1 MIATRYRLS
10 KLSLTNFRGFTTRQR
25 IEVAGRHLFIFGPNA
40 YGKSSIVEAIRWCLF
55 GSPPGQ
61 QDIEVRNTFFPLEV
75 SEVVLELTGGLNLQ
89 RQLRPGQQHSRPTIS
104 DNRGGRLREREVF
117 PQLTRLGQS
126 AGTQVIFAA
135 QQTAGRRLTDIA
147 GFGKV
152 LHFHLGVQDVPDLL
166 DKLRRFK
173 EERRNEQEEMA
184 HQLDE
189 FSQKV
194 RNDLTHLKEKKE
206 EIVLNPPWGS
216 GPISTRTETAKRIG
230 EFFREV
236 ARLTGQDASS
246 DLSPHEML
254 QRASELNEDLSA
266 SRNENLG
273 TQLEELERRKEEAE
287 QIQASIEQEEQQL
300 SSLRSNLAEQ
310 QLRLSKSL
318 GSDGIDALREEL
330 AVLENAETEWAR
342 RVEIARLARDFVE
355 RFNTPSCPAC
365 EQPWDHTDVVGAGVT
380 DDAQDGT
387 PSLDEVR
394 RRMAD
399 IEGAQVLVSTFS
411 KDISDHEVQ
420 LSNLKAKVTS
430 FHTDLKTQGD
440 MDVPAL
446 VRILGKHI
454 AGMKAQISDST
465 AEQEKRAKG
474 IKDLEAEERF
484 HAYQERVVELER
496 VLSTG
501 LVDVRNALADYDA
514 FFKSADDVARLL
526 LGALDD
532 TIGNSIA
539 ELSQSISAVFR
550 ELTNHPSYDGVTV
563 QKGEPDAERLE
574 PGSLELRVTTSRR
587 PDETF
592 PTNVLNGQAAKAL
605 QLVPYFVFSDF
616 WKDIMELDL
625 LLVDDPSESFDTS
638 HIEHLMNVLKN
649 VASHTQLVLA
659 SHEEDRVRPVV
670 ERLFASDE
678 RCIVRVTDFDPE
690 KGPSLEIA

>member
-1 MIATRYRLS
+1 MTVTRYRLS

-25 IEVAGRHLFIFGPNA
+25 IEVAGRHLFIFGPNG

-61 QDIEVRNTFFPLEV
+61 QDIEVRNVFFPSEV

-89 RQLRPGQQHSRPTIS
+89 RQLRPGQPRSRQTIS
-104 DNRGGRLREREVF
+104 DNCGGSLREREVF
-117 PQLTRLGQS
+117 PQLTRLGQP

-135 QQTAGRRLTDIA
+135 QQAAGRRQTDIA
-147 GFGKV
+147 DFGKV
-152 LHFHLGVQDVPDLL
+152 LHFHLGVEDVPDLL
-166 DKLRRFK
+166 GKLGRLK

-184 HQLDE
+184 RQLDE
-189 FSQKV
+189 FCQKV
-194 RNDLTHLKEKKE
+194 RNDLTPLEEKKE
-206 EIVLNPPWGS
+206 EILLNPPWGS
-216 GPISTRTETAKRIG
+216 GPVPTRAETAKRVG

-236 ARLTGQDASS
+236 ARLTGQDASG

-266 SRNENLG
+266 RRNEDMG

-287 QIQASIEQEEQQL
+287 QIQASIEQEEQHL

-310 QLRLSKSL
+310 QSRLSKSL
-318 GSDGIDALREEL
+318 GSDGVDALKEEL
-330 AVLENAETEWAR
+330 AALENAESERAR
-342 RVEIARLARDFVE
+342 RVEIARLAQDFVE
-355 RFNTPSCPAC
+355 RFNTSSCPAC
-365 EQPWDHTDVVGAGVT
+365 GQLWGHTDVAGAGVT
-380 DDAQDGT
+380 ADAQDGT

-394 RRMAD
+394 RRIAD
-399 IEGAQVLVSTFS
+399 IEGAQSLVSTIS
-411 KDISDHEVQ
+411 KEISDHEAQ
-420 LSNLKAKVTS
+420 LSDLKAKVTS
-430 FHTDLKTQGD
+430 FHVDLKTQAD

-454 AGMKAQISDST
+454 AAMKAQSSDST
-465 AEQEKRAKG
+465 AEHERRAKG

-484 HAYQERVVELER
+484 HAYQERVAELER

-501 LVDVRNALADYDA
+501 VADARNALADYDA
-514 FFKSADDVARLL
+514 FLKSADNVARLL
-526 LGALDD
+526 LGVLDD
-532 TIGNSIA
+532 TIGDSIPG
-539 ELSQSISAVFR
+539 LSQSISSVFR
-550 ELTNHPSYDGVTV
+550 ELTNHPSYDGVAV
-563 QKGEPDAERLE
+563 RKGEPDAEKLE
-574 PGSLELRVTTSRR
+574 LGRLELRVTTSRR

-638 HIEHLMNVLKN
+638 HIDHLMNVLKN
-649 VASHTQLVLA
+649 IASHTQLVLA
-659 SHEEDRVRPVV
+659 SHEEDRIRPIV
-670 ERLFASDE
+670 EKLFASDE